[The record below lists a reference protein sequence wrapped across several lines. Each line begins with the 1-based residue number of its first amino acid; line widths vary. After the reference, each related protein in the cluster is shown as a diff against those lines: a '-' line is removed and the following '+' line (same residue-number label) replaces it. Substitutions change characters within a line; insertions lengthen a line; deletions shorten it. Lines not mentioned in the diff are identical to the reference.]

1 MNKPWA
7 VLEEQRIPF
16 ADLDPGTQKEIVS
29 VYGLKIKI
37 QALRL
42 KAKLPTHID
51 PEELMSAG
59 SLGLMEALYKYDP
72 DSNTH
77 FETYAD
83 TRIKGAM
90 LDELRK
96 MDWLSRGMR
105 QKIKKIEA
113 AMQGQERRY
122 GTIPSNTKI
131 AALTGFTKD
140 EVEQCREALENQFCL
155 NIDALEET
163 TRFAT
168 LKDPFEHPYEKTA
181 TNEIIDKLAHLIEQ
195 LSKREILVLSLY
207 YAEELNMREAAEVL
221 GVTEGRI
228 SQLHSQ
234 AITKLRKKF
243 IADHGR
249 MATDP

>member
-1 MNKPWA
+1 MNKPWLI
-7 VLEEQRIPF
+7 LEDPTTSF
-16 ADLDPGTQKEIVS
+16 DNLDPATRQEIVRA
-29 VYGLKIKI
+29 YGVKIKA

-42 KAKLPTHID
+42 KAKLPSHID
-51 PEELMSAG
+51 LDELISAG
-59 SLGLMEALYKYDP
+59 CLGLMEVLSKYNP
-72 DSNTH
+72 ASNNR

-105 QKIKKIEA
+105 QKIKKLESVITSFE
-113 AMQGQERRY
+113 QEN
-122 GTIPSNTKI
+122 GDIPSHAKL
-131 AALTGFTKD
+131 ASLTGFSKND
-140 EVEQCREALENQFCL
+140 VEQCMEALENQFCL

-163 TRFAT
+163 TLFST
-168 LKDPFEHPYEKTA
+168 QSGSFEQPFEQTA
-181 TNEIIDKLAHLIEQ
+181 ENEVIDKLAQLIEQ
-195 LSKREILVLSLY
+195 LSNREALVLSLY

-234 AITKLRKKF
+234 AIKKLRQKF
-243 IADHGR
+243 IAEHGSPL
-249 MATDP
+249 A